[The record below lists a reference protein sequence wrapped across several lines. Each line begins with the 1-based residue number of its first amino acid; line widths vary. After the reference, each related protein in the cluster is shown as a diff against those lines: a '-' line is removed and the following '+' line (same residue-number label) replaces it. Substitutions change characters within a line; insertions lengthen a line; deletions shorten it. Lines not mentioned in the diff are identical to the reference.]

1 MKKEEAEEQK
11 IIEQLKIALRQVCEF
26 SAYDRMTNVLMTN
39 PKLFAH
45 ASQRII
51 QYASKTGRKINER
64 EVLVL
69 LSSLREIP
77 KTGQISIK
85 RK

>member
-1 MKKEEAEEQK
+1 MKEEEDKK
-11 IIEQLKIALRQVCEF
+11 IIEQMKMALRQICDF

-51 QYASKTGRKINER
+51 QYASKTGKKVNER
-64 EVLVL
+64 EVMVL
-69 LSSLREIP
+69 LSNLRDAP
-77 KTGQISIK
+77 KTGNISIK